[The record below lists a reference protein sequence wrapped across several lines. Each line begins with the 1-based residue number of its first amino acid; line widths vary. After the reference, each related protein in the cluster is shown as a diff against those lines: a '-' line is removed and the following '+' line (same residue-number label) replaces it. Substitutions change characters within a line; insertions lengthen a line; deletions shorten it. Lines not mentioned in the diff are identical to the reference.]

1 MTQRKPLQA
10 SSPASAA
17 PSTEPTAQ
25 KSETPWLDADIAHMR
40 TALAEGRKALPAC
53 LPNPPVGCVLVLGGK
68 VIAVGH
74 TQPPG
79 QSHAEALALDQ
90 VVGPLDDVTAYVTL
104 EPCAF
109 QGRTPSCAKTLIER
123 GVKRIV
129 VAMLDPD
136 PRNDGEGV
144 ALMRQA
150 GATVL
155 VGLLADEARH
165 DLQSYLALPDNR

>member
-1 MTQRKPLQA
+1 MNQRPPAPAPATA
-10 SSPASAA
+10 S
-17 PSTEPTAQ
+17 PTNPVAHAMHA
-25 KSETPWLDADIAHMR
+25 TWRDADIALMR
-40 TALAEGRKALPAC
+40 LALVEGRKALPAC
-53 LPNPPVGCVLVLGGK
+53 LPNPPVGCVLVRGGT
-68 VIAVGH
+68 VLAVGH

-79 QSHAEALALDQ
+79 QPHAEALALLQ

-123 GVKRIV
+123 GVKRVV

-136 PRNDGEGV
+136 PRNDGKGV
-144 ALMRQA
+144 ALLRQD

-165 DLQSYLALPDNR
+165 DLQPYLALPQNS